1 MLTIKCAKCK
11 SKVFRYQKLG
21 KGRVLR
27 CYKGRIKNDY
37 SVRDGSKV
45 LCKCGN
51 LIGIDEQKWVKM
63 RRASFFHTGT
73 KSNRL

>member
-27 CYKGRIKNDY
+27 CYKGRIKHDY
-37 SVRDGSKV
+37 SVRDGSRV

-51 LIGIDEQKWVKM
+51 IIGVDGQKWVKM
-63 RRASFFHTGT
+63 RQSSFFHTGT
-73 KSNRL
+73 KE